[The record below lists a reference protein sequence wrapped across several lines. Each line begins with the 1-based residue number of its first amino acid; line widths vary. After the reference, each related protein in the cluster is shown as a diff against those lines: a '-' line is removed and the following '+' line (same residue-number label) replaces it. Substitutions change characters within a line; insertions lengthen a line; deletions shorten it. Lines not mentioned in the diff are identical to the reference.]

1 MTRKNLCGLAV
12 FIAFCSMLWAQ
23 DIRQDFETVCHAL
36 ESYGVDY
43 NGYPSSLDALFPV
56 FMETKPEAFLKH
68 LRYQV
73 FEPHAFQAP
82 EGKMYKRFFLTFDG
96 ADGVLGTPD
105 DVAIDTLKVLHQPPG
120 FGFGE
125 VVFKSD
131 LPPLSTD

>member
-1 MTRKNLCGLAV
+1 MRKPCFYLLSLLLFGSWLHAATPRESIEAV
-12 FIAFCSMLWAQ
+12 C
-23 DIRQDFETVCHAL
+23 RAL
-36 ESYGVDY
+36 ESYRVDY
-43 NGYPSSLDALFPV
+43 SGYPSSLDALFPV

-82 EGKMYKRFFLTFDG
+82 EGKMYGRFFLTYDG
-96 ADGVLGTPD
+96 ADGVFGTPD

-131 LPPLSTD
+131 LPPLTTD